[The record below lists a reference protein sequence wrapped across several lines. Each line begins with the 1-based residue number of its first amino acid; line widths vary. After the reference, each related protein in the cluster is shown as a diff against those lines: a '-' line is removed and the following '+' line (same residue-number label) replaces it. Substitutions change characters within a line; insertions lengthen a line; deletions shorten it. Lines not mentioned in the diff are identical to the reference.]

1 MSDKIRRLK
10 ETLESV
16 TKSSSKVFIVGHDEP
31 DYDSI
36 GSAIGISVFSKELNE
51 NTYIVVN
58 DTDIELDSFLSIK

>member
-31 DYDSI
+31 DEKNGEHD
-36 GSAIGISVFSKELNE
+36 GRKEP
-51 NTYIVVN
+51 
-58 DTDIELDSFLSIK
+58 LDE